1 MSGGVAQNIK
11 ANKLIAELKDLNNLF
26 IPPGPGDESISIG
39 AAFLE
44 YISRTNKVKSLEQIS
59 GYLGPSF
66 SEEYINK
73 VIKDKLSKEFTC
85 TKANNKD
92 CAKILAK
99 GEVIARFSNDKM
111 EFGARLK
118 EIRISLNCSQKE
130 LSEQTG
136 LNLRT
141 IQRIE
146 NNEVKPSLYSL
157 KVIGEASNTDLS
169 DFIKTSEAKPYEF
182 NVNLKITDMNQ
193 FLNDLKALVK
203 THWKTIFII
212 ILVIYLFTSYTDIK
226 SGIMDA
232 WSGK

>member
-1 MSGGVAQNIK
+1 MTPICQ
-11 ANKLIAELKDLNNLF
+11 LIIHLHV
-26 IPPGPGDESISIG
+26 S
-39 AAFLE
+39 
-44 YISRTNKVKSLEQIS
+44 
-59 GYLGPSF
+59 YLQ
-66 SEEYINK
+66 
-73 VIKDKLSKEFTC
+73 
-85 TKANNKD
+85 
-92 CAKILAK
+92 
-99 GEVIARFSNDKM
+99 M

-118 EIRISLNCSQKE
+118 EIRTSLNCSQKE

-157 KVIGEASNTDLS
+157 KVIGEALNTDLS
-169 DFIKTSEAKPYEF
+169 DFVKTSESKPYEF
-182 NVNLKITDMNQ
+182 NLNLKITDMNQ

>member
-1 MSGGVAQNIK
+1 MTPICHSFIHL
-11 ANKLIAELKDLNNLF
+11 LI
-26 IPPGPGDESISIG
+26 S
-39 AAFLE
+39 
-44 YISRTNKVKSLEQIS
+44 
-59 GYLGPSF
+59 YLQ
-66 SEEYINK
+66 
-73 VIKDKLSKEFTC
+73 
-85 TKANNKD
+85 
-92 CAKILAK
+92 
-99 GEVIARFSNDKM
+99 M

-118 EIRISLNCSQKE
+118 EIRTSLNCSQKE

-136 LNLRT
+136 LTLRT

-157 KVIGEASNTDLS
+157 RVIGEVLKTDLS
-169 DFIKTSEAKPYEF
+169 EFVKTSETKPYEF

>member
-1 MSGGVAQNIK
+1 MTPICHSFIHL
-11 ANKLIAELKDLNNLF
+11 LI
-26 IPPGPGDESISIG
+26 S
-39 AAFLE
+39 
-44 YISRTNKVKSLEQIS
+44 
-59 GYLGPSF
+59 YLQ
-66 SEEYINK
+66 
-73 VIKDKLSKEFTC
+73 
-85 TKANNKD
+85 
-92 CAKILAK
+92 
-99 GEVIARFSNDKM
+99 M

-118 EIRISLNCSQKE
+118 EIRTSLNCSQKE

-157 KVIGEASNTDLS
+157 KVIGEALNTDLS

-182 NVNLKITDMNQ
+182 NLNLKITDMNQ
-193 FLNDLKALVK
+193 FLNDLKTLVK
-203 THWKTIFII
+203 THWKTISII
-212 ILVIYLFTSYTDIK
+212 ILVIYLLTSYTDIK

>member
-1 MSGGVAQNIK
+1 
-11 ANKLIAELKDLNNLF
+11 
-26 IPPGPGDESISIG
+26 
-39 AAFLE
+39 
-44 YISRTNKVKSLEQIS
+44 
-59 GYLGPSF
+59 
-66 SEEYINK
+66 
-73 VIKDKLSKEFTC
+73 
-85 TKANNKD
+85 
-92 CAKILAK
+92 
-99 GEVIARFSNDKM
+99 M

-118 EIRISLNCSQKE
+118 DIRTSLNCSQKE

-157 KVIGEASNTDLS
+157 KVIGEALNTDLS

-182 NVNLKITDMNQ
+182 NLNLKITDMNQ

-203 THWKTIFII
+203 THWKTISII

>member
-1 MSGGVAQNIK
+1 MTPICQ
-11 ANKLIAELKDLNNLF
+11 LIIHLHV
-26 IPPGPGDESISIG
+26 S
-39 AAFLE
+39 
-44 YISRTNKVKSLEQIS
+44 
-59 GYLGPSF
+59 YLQ
-66 SEEYINK
+66 
-73 VIKDKLSKEFTC
+73 
-85 TKANNKD
+85 
-92 CAKILAK
+92 
-99 GEVIARFSNDKM
+99 M

-118 EIRISLNCSQKE
+118 EIRTSLNCSQKE

-157 KVIGEASNTDLS
+157 KVIGEALNTDLS

-182 NVNLKITDMNQ
+182 NLNLKITDMNQ

>member
-1 MSGGVAQNIK
+1 
-11 ANKLIAELKDLNNLF
+11 
-26 IPPGPGDESISIG
+26 
-39 AAFLE
+39 
-44 YISRTNKVKSLEQIS
+44 
-59 GYLGPSF
+59 
-66 SEEYINK
+66 
-73 VIKDKLSKEFTC
+73 
-85 TKANNKD
+85 
-92 CAKILAK
+92 
-99 GEVIARFSNDKM
+99 M

-118 EIRISLNCSQKE
+118 EIRTSLNCSQKK

-157 KVIGEASNTDLS
+157 KVIGEALNTDLS

-203 THWKTIFII
+203 THWKTIFVI

-232 WSGK
+232 WRGK